1 MMALVEEV
9 QSNNHNRGNLG
20 FAISN
25 DFFTEVYTAAQV
37 SGVNP
42 LVINEMIMGVM
53 AKFSNQIAD
62 ITNPAVYYGDW
73 SKVQIAQF
81 GGVEILMDP
90 YTQAIKGTNRLILN
104 SYWDAALVQDAAISV
119 GTFG

>member
-1 MMALVEEV
+1 
-9 QSNNHNRGNLG
+9 
-20 FAISN
+20 
-25 DFFTEVYTAAQV
+25 
-37 SGVNP
+37 
-42 LVINEMIMGVM
+42 MIMGVM

-62 ITNPAVYYGDW
+62 ITNPAVYYGDF

-81 GGVEILMDP
+81 GGVEILVDP
-90 YTQAIKGTNRLILN
+90 YTQAVSGTNRLILN

>member
-1 MMALVEEV
+1 
-9 QSNNHNRGNLG
+9 
-20 FAISN
+20 
-25 DFFTEVYTAAQV
+25 
-37 SGVNP
+37 
-42 LVINEMIMGVM
+42 MIMGIV

-73 SKVQIAQF
+73 SKVQVAQF

-104 SYWDAALVQDAAISV
+104 SYWDMALVQDAAISV
-119 GTFG
+119 GTLG